1 MISPFPSASEGAMP
15 GARML
20 DRAEGARMLDRA
32 EGVLV
37 GLRRYPVAAAFD
49 EIVSVSQRHVVPP
62 LRVAS
67 ALVELAEG
75 RASSDPDA
83 ADVAIEQWGDLL
95 GVTQR

>member
-20 DRAEGARMLDRA
+20 DRAEGI
-32 EGVLV
+32 LV
-37 GLRRYPVAAAFD
+37 GLRRYPVATAFD

-75 RASSDPDA
+75 RESSDPDA
-83 ADVAIEQWGDLL
+83 TEVAIEQWGDLL
-95 GVTQR
+95 RVAQR